1 MVNDAGCHSFDVLM
15 SKTRQQNDS
24 QHLLNPLNHYNER
37 TYCRLKSKLRK
48 QLRKKTSDAA
58 SPKSVKSRNSRQI
71 SPECIDRSCASLAE
85 GCFSFSGYGS
95 SPYSAIAFALMLF
108 VTSFLLVG
116 KKQNL
121 TSERNYARSRA

>member
-58 SPKSVKSRNSRQI
+58 SPKSVKSRK
-71 SPECIDRSCASLAE
+71 IDQNPLEWQMGVQKALAHAILIRVD
-85 GCFSFSGYGS
+85 GCC
-95 SPYSAIAFALMLF
+95 
-108 VTSFLLVG
+108 
-116 KKQNL
+116 
-121 TSERNYARSRA
+121 